1 MKFTP
6 ASLALVA
13 VLAVASAAR
22 ADGLPYHI
30 DDTIVGSMV
39 PETIM
44 RSAVPVD
51 TRYADMTP
59 EQKAQVAGEYK
70 NLGAGVEPPYP
81 AYGLRH
87 MVKPLVRYADLI
99 APVGSLELSV
109 AVDAQGH
116 AGDVSVFKSPDPKL
130 SLLAAQMLAQ
140 EQFKPATCQGEP
152 CAMAYV
158 LRLDFPS
165 RHGQP
170 VTMSGPAA
178 IDPLNKGMVSQ

>member
-109 AVDAQGH
+109 ASTRRASRRRQRVQVAR
-116 AGDVSVFKSPDPKL
+116 SKL

-170 VTMSGPAA
+170 VTMSGPSA